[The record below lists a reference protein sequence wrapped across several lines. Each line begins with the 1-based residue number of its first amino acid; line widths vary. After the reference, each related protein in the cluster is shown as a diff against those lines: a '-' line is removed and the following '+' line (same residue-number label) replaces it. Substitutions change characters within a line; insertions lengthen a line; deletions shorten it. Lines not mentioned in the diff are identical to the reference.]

1 MRHRARPLWTMIVLA
16 LVVLSLFGRL
26 DASPIQRPVS
36 GGTLTIALGTD
47 ALTMDPHNYR
57 ATTDV
62 LVDAMI
68 YDTLVRFDDHLRIRP
83 SLALSWLELS
93 ATSWRFDLRPGIKF
107 TDGTPLDGH
116 AVKLSLERAAVA
128 PRGSGFLGI
137 IDHVD
142 VVTDSQ
148 VVVHLKR
155 PFAPFLQALATPIAS
170 IVSPT
175 LLQPNAP
182 DINTHADGTGPFM
195 LDSWIPN
202 QQLRLVRNPG
212 YWGPRPY
219 LDAVVFKPIPDDSTR
234 FLALKGGQA
243 DVISNPPTNLVQ
255 QIRADP
261 RLTLQVSPSTRDVR
275 VAFTVTNPP
284 FDNVKVRQALAMA
297 INRDPIVKFVLNG
310 LGREANCGLVPPEV
324 MTTSPCADLPYDVA
338 KAKQLLAEA
347 GYPNGL
353 SVEFW
358 TPEGRYLGDR
368 QIAEAVQQQLQQI
381 NVRVQVK
388 VWEWGAYLSA
398 LARHEGP
405 MFIIG
410 WGWTTGDPA
419 QAMQQ
424 NFGSKDA
431 SNFANY
437 SNSEFDRMLQEAS
450 ATDDPTARQHLYS
463 QMESTLLVRDAV
475 AKEIYYTL
483 NIYGANQR
491 VHDFVATP
499 IELIDVSRTW
509 VSAK

>member
-1 MRHRARPLWTMIVLA
+1 V
-16 LVVLSLFGRL
+16 
-26 DASPIQRPVS
+26 
-36 GGTLTIALGTD
+36 TIALGTD
-47 ALTMDPHNYR
+47 ALTLDPHNYR
-57 ATTDV
+57 AATD
-62 LVDAMI
+62 LIVDTMI
-68 YDTLVRFDDHLRIRP
+68 YDTLVRFDEQLRIHP
-83 SLALSWLELS
+83 SLALSWLELLP
-93 ATSWRFDLRPGIKF
+93 TSWRFDLRPGIKF
-107 TDGTPLDGH
+107 TDGTPLNGR

-142 VVTDSQ
+142 VVTDAQ

-155 PFAPFLQALATPIAS
+155 PFAPLLRALATPIGS

-175 LLQPNAP
+175 LLQSNAQ
-182 DINTHADGTGPFM
+182 DINTHGIGTGPFM

-219 LDAVVFKPIPDDSTR
+219 LDAVIIRPISDDTTR
-234 FLALKGGQA
+234 FLAFKGGQV

-261 RLTLQVSPSTRDVR
+261 RLALQVSPSSRDVR
-275 VAFTVTNPP
+275 VAFTVTNAP
-284 FDNVKVRQALAMA
+284 FDNVKVRQALVMA
-297 INRDPIVKFVLNG
+297 INREPIVKFVLNG
-310 LGREANCGLVPPEV
+310 LGRDAKCGMVPPEV

-353 SVEFW
+353 STELW

-381 NVRVQVK
+381 NVRVRVK

-398 LARHEGP
+398 LSRHEGP

-424 NFGSKDA
+424 DFASKDA

-437 SNSEFDRMLQEAS
+437 SNPEFDRMLQEA
-450 ATDDPTARQHLYS
+450 AAIDNPTARQRMYS
-463 QMESTLLVRDAV
+463 QMESMLLVRDAV

-483 NIYGANQR
+483 NIYGTNRR

-499 IELIDVSRTW
+499 IELLDVSRTW